1 MFYLGGMTLGY
12 FAPPARKTAV
22 RKEGI
27 VSRSSPRDICDA
39 RDDEEQHRNEQEWA
53 RAFLTPWHLLY

>member
-12 FAPPARKTAV
+12 LAPPPPKAMKPV
-22 RKEGI
+22 RQTRTDVDTKA
-27 VSRSSPRDICDA
+27 SDSSTGEECD
-39 RDDEEQHRNEQEWA
+39 RNQEWA